1 MTRTRTQA
9 QAYRDI
15 ADGIEEHLL
24 KTTQQAVG
32 RGETVETA
40 FQLMESVLVSLL
52 KRHITEHDAEE
63 LRARIAKD
71 IW

>member
-24 KTTQQAVG
+24 KTTQQAVS
-32 RGETVETA
+32 RQETVETA

-63 LRARIAKD
+63 LRARIARD

>member
-63 LRARIAKD
+63 LRARIARD

>member
-1 MTRTRTQA
+1 MTRTQAQA

-15 ADGIEEHLL
+15 LDGIDEHLL

-32 RGETVETA
+32 RQETVETA

-52 KRHITEHDAEE
+52 KRHITEYDAEE

>member
-1 MTRTRTQA
+1 M
-9 QAYRDI
+9 
-15 ADGIEEHLL
+15 
-24 KTTQQAVG
+24 
-32 RGETVETA
+32 VETA

-63 LRARIAKD
+63 LRARIARD

>member
-1 MTRTRTQA
+1 MTRTQAQA

-15 ADGIEEHLL
+15 ADGIQEHLL

>member
-1 MTRTRTQA
+1 MTRTQAQA

-24 KTTQQAVG
+24 KTTQQTVG

-63 LRARIAKD
+63 LRARIARD